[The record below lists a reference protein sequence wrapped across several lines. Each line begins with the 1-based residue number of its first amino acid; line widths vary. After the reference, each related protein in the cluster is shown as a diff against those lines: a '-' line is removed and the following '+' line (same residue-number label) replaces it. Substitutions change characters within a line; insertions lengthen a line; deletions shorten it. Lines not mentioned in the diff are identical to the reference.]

1 MVHDPNLY
9 RDKERYLGI
18 LIADLTPTQLDAVQE
33 LFGIGANMC
42 SPYPAEQ
49 LFIEDKR
56 DLSNPSH
63 ADLRR
68 LFPEAEPLLVID
80 AQTPIDDGVWYLDR
94 FAEQFDVDE
103 GLAENLNTLYKIR
116 IDIRDVVITHMNYN
130 IANTDIRNDLETVDV
145 PCPIPEIL
153 VQNKIFCMGFDHIK
167 YRYVSP
173 TWVIAIP
180 DELEESTNGRDLD
193 NFIPRPEVVYRIK
206 EDIAREAGLKSAW
219 MIASDRSGEVKLP
232 NGTKIALPPRSKV
245 VQSTYDPDV
254 AMPVYQKPEGSL

>member
-1 MVHDPNLY
+1 MVYDPNLY
-9 RDKERYLGI
+9 RDKERFLGI
-18 LIADLTPTQLDAVQE
+18 LVADLTPTQLDAVQE
-33 LFGIGANMC
+33 LFGIGANFC

-56 DLSNPSH
+56 DLSHLSH

-68 LFPEAEPLLVID
+68 AFPEADPLLVID
-80 AQTPIDDGVWYLDR
+80 AQTPTDGGIWYLDH

-103 GLAENLNTLYKIR
+103 GLAENLDTLYKIR
-116 IDIRDVVITHMNYN
+116 IDIRDVVITHVNYN
-130 IANTDIRNDLETVDV
+130 IANTDIRNDLEMVDV
-145 PCPIPEIL
+145 LYPIPEDF
-153 VQNKIFCMGFDHIK
+153 VQNKLFCMGFDHIK
-167 YRYVSP
+167 HRYANP
-173 TWVIAIP
+173 TWVIATP

-232 NGTKIALPPRSKV
+232 DGTKIALPPGSKV
-245 VQSTYDPDV
+245 VQSTYDPNV